1 MKKNNKGFTIV
12 ELICTILLLTIILLV
27 AYPNFSKLTTIAES
41 KYDSSEKVLAKAAAK
56 IYVNNNKEE
65 IDSYLSSNQKYCLP
79 LAKLAAYDYLDTNL
93 KDSKGNEINMRQC
106 VNITKTT
113 TDGKVK
119 YNYELSEK
127 DLIDEDIDY
136 IPPILTLRKKE
147 GSTKNCSFVMNV
159 TSKEEFT
166 QNCEVVATDNI
177 SSKINIDVE
186 ELTNLNSIILK
197 YSAVDDAGNKAI
209 PIKIKLVIN

>member
-1 MKKNNKGFTIV
+1 MKKNNRGFTIV

-41 KYDSSEKVLAKAAAK
+41 KYDSSEKILAKAAAK
-56 IYVNNNKEE
+56 IYVNNNQEE

-79 LAKLAAYDYLDTNL
+79 LGKLSAYDYLDTNL

-106 VNITKTT
+106 VNITKIT

-127 DLIDEDIDY
+127 DLIDENIDY

-147 GSTKNCSFVMNV
+147 GSTKSCSFVMNA

-186 ELTNLNSIILK
+186 EHTNLNSVILK